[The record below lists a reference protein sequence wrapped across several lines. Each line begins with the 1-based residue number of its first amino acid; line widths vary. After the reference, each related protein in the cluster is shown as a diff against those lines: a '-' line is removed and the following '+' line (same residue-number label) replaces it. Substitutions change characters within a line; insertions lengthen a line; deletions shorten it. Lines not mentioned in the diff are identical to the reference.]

1 MHYHQATKIKEN
13 LMLKAGFVGV
23 GTMGGPMAVN
33 LASSYEVVAH
43 CWNES
48 ARNALQGSAVSLS
61 ESLQVV
67 GEMDVIFLCLPDA
80 DIVEQVLFGPGGL
93 AEVLRPGV
101 VVVDTSTIE
110 YGVTLSISE
119 KLTAIDVRFIDA
131 PISGMRKRAEDGTL
145 TMMCGGDPDLVEE
158 LKPLFSTVASNVI
171 YMGPVGSGQLTKLI
185 NQLLFDINAAALAE
199 ILPLSVKLGL
209 DPAKV
214 GDVVNTGTGRSYA
227 SEFFI
232 PNALKGEFDKGY
244 PMQHAY
250 KDLISGSKIS
260 VQHQIPTPVLSAAM
274 ATYQMALLA
283 GYGAKDKGGM
293 IRVFE
298 NLLDVTFRSGNSQ
311 E

>member
-1 MHYHQATKIKEN
+1 M
-13 LMLKAGFVGV
+13 KAGFVGV
-23 GTMGGPMAVN
+23 GAMGGPMAAN

-43 CWNES
+43 CRNES
-48 ARNALQGSAVSLS
+48 ARNALQGSAVIAS
-61 ESLQVV
+61 ENLQVI
-67 GEMDVIFLCLPDA
+67 GEMDVIFLCLPNA
-80 DIVEQVLFGPGGL
+80 GSVEQVLFGEDGL
-93 AEVLRPGV
+93 ADVLQPGA

-110 YGVTLSISE
+110 YGATLSISE
-119 KLTAIDVRFIDA
+119 KLAVLDVRFIDA

-145 TMMCGGDPDLVEE
+145 TMMCGGDQDLVEE
-158 LKPLFSTVASNVI
+158 LKPLFSTMASNII

-214 GDVVNTGTGRSYA
+214 GDVVNSGTGRSYA

-232 PNALKGEFDKGY
+232 PNALKGEFGEGY

-250 KDLISGSKIS
+250 KDLISGSEIS
-260 VQHQIPTPVLSAAM
+260 ARHQIPTPVLSAAT

-283 GYGAKDKGGM
+283 GHGAKDKGGM

-298 NLLDVTFRSGNSQ
+298 DLLDVKFRSANSQ
-311 E
+311 G